1 MDDQIIITTIVSV
14 SSIAVATIT
23 GYSAVKSQIN
33 KQINNENEKQ
43 KTAYKT
49 QIDNDLKN
57 VKGLDDRIIKNISDQ
72 TLEISYSDKMEL
84 INFVENN
91 RIKIGLL
98 EILGVEVSE
107 YVYYNFAIYYAFIN
121 SDFNQA
127 KYFIDKSYQIA
138 VNQNIEE
145 KIPLLRWFA
154 RIERL
159 NRNENEAQKILTNII
174 NCIKSKN
181 FENRNKIDD
190 LKNYL
195 SCLYRSRGYCYFNI
209 DQYDGAIDDFSQSIK
224 LANKDDIKL
233 AYAYLGLA
241 MSYLYKYQ
249 PNADDSKNFEE
260 IYSCYIKAIDIDKL
274 FYAANSRELEDNIIK
289 LTDLNGK
296 RRFYISEREKEGI
309 RKLFDFISKH
319 NG

>member
-1 MDDQIIITTIVSV
+1 MDNQIIITTIVSV

-23 GYSAVKSQIN
+23 GYFAVKSQIN

-84 INFVENN
+84 IHFVENN

-107 YVYYNFAIYYAFIN
+107 YVYYNFAIYYAFIK

-127 KYFIDKSYQIA
+127 KYFIDKSLQIA

-159 NRNENEAQKILTNII
+159 NRNENEAQKILTKII

-181 FENRNKIDD
+181 FENINKIAD

-241 MSYLYKYQ
+241 MSYLCKYQ
-249 PNADDSKNFEE
+249 PDADDSKNFEE
-260 IYSCYIKAIDIDKL
+260 IYSCYINAIDIDKL
-274 FYAANSRELEDNIIK
+274 FYATNSRELEENIIK